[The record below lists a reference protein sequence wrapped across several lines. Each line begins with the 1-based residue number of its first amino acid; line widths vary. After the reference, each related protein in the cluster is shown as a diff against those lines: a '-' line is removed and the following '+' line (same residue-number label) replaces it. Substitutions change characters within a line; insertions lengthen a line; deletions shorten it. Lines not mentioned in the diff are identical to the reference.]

1 MTAPVQLFGLGQ
13 QGKSPNVTAQ
23 ERVNLYAEIAF
34 EGDKSRVAYYP
45 TPGCSLFSGV
55 SASPMRGMHA
65 STSFDDLYAVSY
77 GAFYGITPAGAA
89 SNLGALTTV
98 SGAVSMADD
107 GTRILIV
114 DGVGG
119 YYWNVDT
126 TTFSTIVDADFPAG
140 ATSCAFLAGRMIAN
154 DPASTNAGQFRWSD
168 LYADTW
174 PALNF
179 ANAESSPDNLVAV
192 FVNGG
197 QLMLM
202 GGASTEWWGVT
213 GDAALPFAPIPGAV
227 AEWGLASPRAVSK
240 FGASSV
246 AWLGRNR
253 LGQVQVVQ
261 ADGYQVRPISIPDID
276 YLINNY
282 AAVDDATMYSY
293 MLGGHPMLEISFP
306 TANKSWLYD
315 GRSEA
320 WSQLT
325 TGNLGRHLAQ
335 YGVAYR
341 GKMRVSDYASGD
353 IYTLE
358 PDVYTDNGQTIRRS
372 ITGRHIFQGDPMS
385 VSEMWIDMEMGVG
398 VATGQGSNP
407 QLMLRTSKDGG
418 HVWSNELWAGFGPQ
432 GVYQR
437 RAVFRRLGRARDW
450 LFELSCSDPVK
461 TVFIGAFMG
470 ASS

>member
-1 MTAPVQLFGLGQ
+1 MTQPVQLFGLGQ

-23 ERVNLYAEIAF
+23 TRVNLYAEIAF
-34 EGDKSRVAYYP
+34 EGDKSRVAYFP
-45 TPGCSLFSGV
+45 TPGTTQFTSVGANPV
-55 SASPMRGMHA
+55 RGMHA
-65 STSFDDLYAVSY
+65 STSFDDLYAVGY
-77 GAFYGITPAGAA
+77 GVLYGITPAGVAT
-89 SNLGALTTV
+89 NLGALTTV
-98 SGAVSMADD
+98 SGYVSMADD
-107 GTRILIV
+107 GTRILMV
-114 DGVGG
+114 DGVNG
-119 YYWNVDT
+119 YYYNVAT
-126 TTFSTIVDADFPAG
+126 STFSTIVDADFPAG

-154 DPASTNAGQFRWSD
+154 EPGTGAFRWSD

-174 PALNF
+174 PNLNF
-179 ANAESSPDNLVAV
+179 ATAESFPDNLVAV
-192 FVNGG
+192 FANAG

-202 GGASTEWWGVT
+202 GGSSTEFWGVT
-213 GDAALPFAPIPGAV
+213 GDPLLPFAPIPGAV
-227 AEWGLASPRAVSK
+227 AEWGLAAPRAVAR

-246 AWLGRNR
+246 AWLARNR

-276 YLINNY
+276 YLFNQY
-282 AAVDDATMYSY
+282 AAVDDATMYAY

-306 TANKSWLYD
+306 LANKTWLYD
-315 GRSEA
+315 GRTEA

-325 TGNLGRHLAQ
+325 TGNLGRHLTQ

-341 GKMRVSDYASGD
+341 GKMHVSDYATGA
-353 IYTLE
+353 IYTLD

-372 ITGRHIFQGDPMS
+372 IIGRHVFQGDPMS

-398 VATGQGSNP
+398 LANGQGSDP
-407 QLMLRTSKDGG
+407 RLMLRTSKDGG

-450 LFELSCSDPVK
+450 LFELSCSDAVK
-461 TVFIGAFMG
+461 TVFIGAFME
-470 ASS
+470 AAA